1 MIVAGEPSGDQ
12 LGADLARE
20 LITLVPD
27 VKLFGTP
34 GQKMRSTGVE
44 SLMDSDDW
52 SVVGLGA
59 VAFSVPKFLSIK
71 KALVN
76 AANERKPS
84 AVVLIDF
91 PEFNL
96 KLAGAL
102 KNRGHHVVYYVSP
115 QVWAWRQYRIKS
127 IRKNVDLL
135 LSILPFESEWYRTL
149 GIENVK
155 YVGNPVAKRTQAT
168 LSRSDFC
175 KKYDLEEDRTVV
187 AVLPGSRLKEIKR
200 HLPTMLDAAL
210 ILHTQKPDI
219 QFVVA
224 AAPQTKESI
233 TKIASSFLEKPESRS
248 LTVRI
253 VDGDAINALAAADT
267 AAVSSGTATLE
278 AGVIGTPM
286 AVVYKLPKLD
296 YAIFSR
302 IVKTPHIA
310 LINLISGDSLVKEL
324 IQDDFNARNL
334 ANELLRLIEPTTNA
348 NMREQLRA
356 ATERL
361 NIGDPSRTAAEA
373 ILEFIQSGAEGT

>member
-1 MIVAGEPSGDQ
+1 
-12 LGADLARE
+12 
-20 LITLVPD
+20 
-27 VKLFGTP
+27 
-34 GQKMRSTGVE
+34 
-44 SLMDSDDW
+44 
-52 SVVGLGA
+52 
-59 VAFSVPKFLSIK
+59 
-71 KALVN
+71 
-76 AANERKPS
+76 
-84 AVVLIDF
+84 
-91 PEFNL
+91 
-96 KLAGAL
+96 
-102 KNRGHHVVYYVSP
+102 
-115 QVWAWRQYRIKS
+115 
-127 IRKNVDLL
+127 
-135 LSILPFESEWYRTL
+135 
-149 GIENVK
+149 
-155 YVGNPVAKRTQAT
+155 
-168 LSRSDFC
+168 
-175 KKYDLEEDRTVV
+175 
-187 AVLPGSRLKEIKR
+187 
-200 HLPTMLDAAL
+200 MLDAAL

-324 IQDDFNARNL
+324 IQEDFNARNL

-356 ATERL
+356 ATEGL